1 MHGRSSIWGRRS
13 ATKQLACSRG
23 AIVTGHAMERAWS
36 LAFNCFE
43 SWREANCLECDN
55 NKHMEDCGGNAC
67 QCFDQ

>member
-1 MHGRSSIWGRRS
+1 
-13 ATKQLACSRG
+13 
-23 AIVTGHAMERAWS
+23 MERAWS

-55 NKHMEDCGGNAC
+55 DKHMEDCGGHAC